1 MTHPGASDA
10 DGERPRAALVRV
22 PLRHAGPEASLV
34 ALMETPAGL
43 KAPVALVA
51 HGRGGAA
58 GQPQIAAIRAAYA
71 RRGWATLTPDLRF
84 SAANDS
90 GGAPEAFT
98 MAAHLADL
106 RAALDWLCERFGPG
120 GGPAR
125 LGFAGHS
132 MGAWAAATLA
142 RDFGRAAHLLAVS
155 PVLSGAALLAARRA
169 LGPEATAALRRE
181 VPGAEAEWPGH
192 DARPALRALTA
203 PTAVLVGGEDGLTPP
218 HDARA
223 FFDAAAA
230 PRFFAALPG
239 LHHCPEGA
247 EVDRALDVALAALGA

>member
-1 MTHPGASDA
+1 MTLPGESDGDQDA
-10 DGERPRAALVRV
+10 PRAERVRV
-22 PLRHAGPEASLV
+22 PLRHGGPSASLG
-34 ALMETPAGL
+34 ALLERPAG
-43 KAPVALVA
+43 ATPPVALVA

-84 SAANDS
+84 SAGNQS

-98 MAAHLADL
+98 MANHLADL
-106 RAALDWLCERFGPG
+106 RAALDWLCESFEPG

-142 RDFGRAAHLLAVS
+142 RDFGGAAHLLAVS
-155 PVLSGAALLAARRA
+155 PVLSGEALLAARRA
-169 LGPEATAALRRE
+169 LGRDAVAALRRE

-218 HDARA
+218 QDARA
-223 FFDAAAA
+223 FFAAAAA

-239 LHHCPEGA
+239 LHHCPEGPD
-247 EVDRALDVALAALGA
+247 VDRALDVALAALGA